1 LSSIYTLQPEGY
13 WFIGPNSLVDLS
25 HPASSSW
32 ANVSTITGTNT
43 IIWEFSIPT
52 NEIYDLTL
60 NTGTWKIFFKH
71 KETFINLN
79 ILSKPKMYV
88 RLLLD
93 DNQID
98 QSPSQSLSQI
108 EQSFSYTGTID
119 QTYDLSSYEN
129 IKFKVIASGLSL
141 FDTIVTSMK
150 VGGDIVT
157 ELPRINLPCKVK
169 RVGCGVTDQFGPDYY
184 YNSIHWLNPFSGTIK
199 YVGLDWMASDSD
211 STVKV
216 YLNGSIIGTYSVFFK
231 EGHISGPTIN
241 LEVSKGDSL
250 DLTFQSSVSPRL
262 GGFIQYGIRTALW
275 NNYEYETLSPN
286 VSLFLPR
293 IENGSIV
300 ETYIIGMHKYSDIP
314 SAIMEVPFDI
324 LIDRYWVDVNKT
336 RTGVLDTTITFQTG
350 TFSYS
355 TVIQDFLFPTYGRV
369 HNTNYHRIILPETL
383 TLYKGDKVTVTP
395 LSPYV
400 RFPHYYG
407 LEGSFQTYEGAGLIL
422 GFVNTLN
429 YSDVNSKIQIF
440 YNESTTDIFE
450 SKVQISNSLETALDM
465 KSKIGISSEKWGN
478 MIVCE
483 SPGILIGTDQVTIT
497 PSNTISFRFKNVKG
511 TDKTISDLCIYFG
524 DTGKTVIIGISEGS
538 VPSTIDWL
546 ATIEVDGITSIPLT
560 SGYTLSNNS
569 VYNICMKSE
578 NDTIK
583 VYDLFSSTKYWS
595 LEMDQDVDLAVL
607 VILQHVLSIKIIEVN
622 RTLYQIFI

>member
-1 LSSIYTLQPEGY
+1 LINPYTLQPEGY

-25 HPASSSW
+25 HPASESW
-32 ANVSTITGTNT
+32 ANESTFTGAETL
-43 IIWEFSIPT
+43 IWEFSIPT
-52 NEIYDLTL
+52 SEIYDFTM
-60 NTGTWKIFFKH
+60 NSGTWRIYFLH
-71 KETFINLN
+71 KEYYIKKYLTTFPAEI
-79 ILSKPKMYV
+79 YV
-88 RLLLD
+88 ELYFD
-93 DNQID
+93 DQLID
-98 QSPSQSLSQI
+98 TSTKQLISQL
-108 EQSFSYTGTID
+108 EQEFDYTGTINQD
-119 QTYDLSSYEN
+119 YDLSTFN
-129 IKFKVIASGLSL
+129 FINFKVVSSGLLS
-141 FDTIVTSMK
+141 FETIATSMK
-150 VGGDIVT
+150 VGGDVVT
-157 ELPRINLPCKVK
+157 KLPRINLPCKVK
-169 RVGCGVTDQFGPDYY
+169 RVGCGVTDQFGPTYHT
-184 YNSIHWLNPFSGTIK
+184 NSINWLNPFSGTIK
-199 YVGLDWMASDSD
+199 NVGLDWMASDSD

-216 YLNGSIIGTYSVFFK
+216 YLNGNIIGTYSVFFK
-231 EGHISGPTIN
+231 EGHICGPTIN

-250 DLTFQSSVSPRL
+250 DLTIQSSVSPVL

-286 VSLFLPR
+286 VSLFLPK

-300 ETYIIGMHKYSDIP
+300 ETYIVGMHKYSDIS
-314 SAIMEVPFDI
+314 SASMEVPFGI
-324 LIDRYWVDVNKT
+324 LTDRYWVDVNKT
-336 RTGVLDTTITFQTG
+336 RTSVLNTTITFQTG

-395 LSPYV
+395 SSPYV
-400 RFPHYYG
+400 KFPHYYG

-440 YNESTTDIFE
+440 YNESTTDIIE

-538 VPSTIDWL
+538 VPSTINWL
-546 ATIEVDGITSIPLT
+546 ATIEV
-560 SGYTLSNNS
+560 NNII
-569 VYNICMKSE
+569 NI
-578 NDTIK
+578 
-583 VYDLFSSTKYWS
+583 
-595 LEMDQDVDLAVL
+595 
-607 VILQHVLSIKIIEVN
+607 
-622 RTLYQIFI
+622 